1 MLQVLQFYA
10 LHINTINGVKRK
22 AGELVSHCFI
32 YIYYII
38 LLLSNNQ
45 LSAFVTCYS
54 YFEKYS
60 GLFFVSV
67 TLRKEGARSQS
78 IHKVLRGA
86 YYVFLCNIVTRG
98 YYLIKTMS

>member
-1 MLQVLQFYA
+1 MQ
-10 LHINTINGVKRK
+10 N
-22 AGELVSHCFI
+22 
-32 YIYYII
+32 
-38 LLLSNNQ
+38 
-45 LSAFVTCYS
+45 VTGYKL
-54 YFEKYS
+54 FEKCS

>member
-1 MLQVLQFYA
+1 MQ
-10 LHINTINGVKRK
+10 N
-22 AGELVSHCFI
+22 
-32 YIYYII
+32 
-38 LLLSNNQ
+38 
-45 LSAFVTCYS
+45 VTCYKL
-54 YFEKYS
+54 FENNN

-98 YYLIKTMS
+98 YYLVKTKC